1 MINNK
6 GTVTFIVLIISLLIL
21 GSIAVVA
28 ISGFGVG
35 QNLFT
40 RQDSKESVGPQV
52 PTDSKIDALNSQSE
66 SDEVDLI
73 EKDLNSTQL
82 DSLDSEVDQVD
93 QDMKSL

>member
-1 MINNK
+1 MINNR

-21 GSIAVVA
+21 GAIAVVA

-40 RQDSKESVGPQV
+40 NKDSTESVGPQV
-52 PTDSKIDALNSQSE
+52 PTDSKIDALDSQSE
-66 SDEVDLI
+66 SDEVDSI

-82 DSLDSEVDQVD
+82 DGVDSEADRVD
-93 QDMKSL
+93 QDMQSL